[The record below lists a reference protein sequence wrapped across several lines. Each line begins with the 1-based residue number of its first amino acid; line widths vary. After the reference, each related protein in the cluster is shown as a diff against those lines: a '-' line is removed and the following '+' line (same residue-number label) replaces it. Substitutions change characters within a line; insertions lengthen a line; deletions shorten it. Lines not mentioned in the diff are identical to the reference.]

1 LVDSIT
7 VGRKVASMEPY
18 RLSEEHAEA
27 AGDLIAAAFFPSAV
41 AAFLYPNTERRGRR
55 QPTLFAAITRLA
67 VRHGEATALG
77 SPPHAVAL
85 WLYLDREPLTEA
97 DYAAAGMGDVDA
109 LLDAGE
115 TERVAALTGHMGDAH
130 TRVMDG
136 PHWYLPF
143 LAVAPVYHGQG
154 VGSLLM
160 RHALDRASAAG
171 LPCYLDSADERN
183 LRFYGRLG
191 FRVVETGVVPGSH
204 LRTWA
209 LRRD

>member
-1 LVDSIT
+1 
-7 VGRKVASMEPY
+7 MEPY
-18 RLSEEHAEA
+18 RLSQADAEA
-27 AGDLIAAAFFPSAV
+27 TGEVLAAAFFHSAV
-41 AAFLYPNTERRGRR
+41 FAFLHPDTERRARR
-55 QPTLFAAITRLA
+55 LPALLAAMTRLA

-97 DYAAAGMGDVDA
+97 DYAAAGMGDVNA

-115 TERVAALTGHMGDAH
+115 TERVAALTGHMDDAH

-143 LAVAPVYHGQG
+143 LAVAPAYQGQG
-154 VGSLLM
+154 MGSLLM
-160 RHALDRASAAG
+160 RHVLDRASAAG

-183 LRFYGRLG
+183 VRFYGRLG
-191 FRVVETGVVPGSH
+191 FRIVETGVVPGSE

-209 LRRD
+209 LRYG